1 MDAARKTN
9 YTEEHQMNHSIITEL
24 VCIDC
29 GANLMRD
36 LAEDGALFDT
46 ARGNGGTT
54 SSDLTGFDCP
64 TRLGFGP
71 HVIDQD

>member
-9 YTEEHQMNHSIITEL
+9 YTEEHQMNQNIITEL

-36 LAEDGALFDT
+36 LADNALFDT
-46 ARGNGGTT
+46 AKGIFGTYCHGNDTWGGHRTA
-54 SSDLTGFDCP
+54 
-64 TRLGFGP
+64 
-71 HVIDQD
+71 